1 MEDVVFS
8 GSEGKSAHNM
18 AEVTLVFD
26 NSNHVFSSLENVT
39 EVAIKRRYDKINNES
54 EYFLNGEKVR
64 QKDVQEIAL
73 ETGLTK
79 SSLAI
84 ISQGSV
90 NNFVE
95 AKPDERRQ
103 LFDEAAGVAK
113 YKKKKRRINSKIDS

>member
-1 MEDVVFS
+1 MTKLIMNQNTLLMVK
-8 GSEGKSAHNM
+8 KS
-18 AEVTLVFD
+18 V
-26 NSNHVFSSLENVT
+26 
-39 EVAIKRRYDKINNES
+39 K
-54 EYFLNGEKVR
+54 
-64 QKDVQEIAL
+64 KDVQEIAL

-113 YKKKKRRINSKIDS
+113 YKKRKEESIRKLIRSNENPWSCQRHYQRIRPSST